1 MPLRKYRQNRWETA
15 AADLVAEAP
24 VALSVNGAPWLTFLC
39 TPLDLEA
46 LAVGFLF
53 TEGLIHTAADIDH
66 VRVCPTGD
74 NVDVW
79 LRRSVPRPVVWR
91 RTSGCTGGATAE
103 RGVQSS
109 AEPPAVPLPS
119 GPPLSPAAVS
129 ALMQALLNAQD
140 LYREA
145 GGLHS
150 SALTDGARLV
160 LMAEDIGRHNTLDKL
175 AGRCLLEGVASRG
188 LIVLTTGR
196 ISSEMAQKAIQLGAP
211 AVISRTAPSALAVS
225 LAEQAGLT
233 LIGYA
238 RRDSFNVYAHP
249 ERLSLDDA
257 GLELTLPHAH
267 PSLALEPRPV
277 AGD

>member
-1 MPLRKYRQNRWETA
+1 VPLRNYRQNRWETA
-15 AADLVAEAP
+15 TADLVAEAP

-53 TEGLIHTAADIDH
+53 TEGLIHTAADVDH
-66 VRVCPTGD
+66 VRVCPTGE

-79 LRRSVPRPVVWR
+79 LTRAVPRPTVWR

-103 RGVQSS
+103 RNAQSS
-109 AEPPAVPLPS
+109 SEPPTAPLPP
-119 GPPLSPAAVS
+119 GPRLAPQAVS
-129 ALMQALLNAQD
+129 ALMQALLDAQD

-150 SALTDGARLV
+150 SALADGERLV

-175 AGRCLLEGVASRG
+175 AGRCLLEGMTSRG

-211 AVISRTAPSALAVS
+211 AVVSRTAPSALAVS

-249 ERLSLDDA
+249 ERLGLDDA
-257 GLELTLPHAH
+257 GSELTLPHAH
-267 PSLALEPRPV
+267 PSLALDPQPV
-277 AGD
+277 TGD

>member
-15 AADLVAEAP
+15 AADLIVEAP
-24 VALSVNGAPWLTFLC
+24 VALTVNGAPWLTFLC

-53 TEGLIHTAADIDH
+53 TEGLIHAAADIDH
-66 VRVCPTGD
+66 VRVCPSGE

-79 LRRSVPRPVVWR
+79 LRHAVPRPPVWR
-91 RTSGCTGGATAE
+91 RTSGCAGGATAE
-103 RGVQSS
+103 R
-109 AEPPAVPLPS
+109 APAAFAPVPL
-119 GPPLSPAAVS
+119 GPPLSPQAVS
-129 ALMQALLNAQD
+129 ALMQALLDAQS

-150 SALTDGARLV
+150 SALSDGEGLLAV
-160 LMAEDIGRHNTLDKL
+160 AEDIGRHNTLDKL
-175 AGRCLLEGVASRG
+175 AGRCLLEGLPTRG
-188 LIVLTTGR
+188 LIALTTGR

-211 AVISRTAPSALAVS
+211 AIISRTAPSALAVS

-238 RRDSFNVYAHP
+238 RRDSFSVYTHP
-249 ERLSLDDA
+249 ERLGLGDA
-257 GLELTLPHAH
+257 RSELTPSHAQ
-267 PSLALEPRPV
+267 PSFAQDLQPIA
-277 AGD
+277 AD